1 MAQYVENETYIPS
14 DDMKKIKARLIDQIN
29 SMNEAELRIVAKSE
43 ASFKAFVADVFKAVA
58 QLFGYI
64 VGTVYAFGRDIVKAV
79 GKGFGDGWNSAT
91 S

>member
-1 MAQYVENETYIPS
+1 MAKYVENETYIPS
-14 DDMKKIKARLIDQIN
+14 DDLDRIRARVIDQIN
-29 SMNEAELRIVAKSE
+29 SMNEADLRTIAKSE

-79 GKGFGDGWNSAT
+79 GTGFGDGWKAAT